1 METAGNIAMVA
12 ATRIAASRSSAIAAA
27 IYRPIAIDRPVAIP
41 RSIAITISAAI
52 VTIAG
57 TTIIAMTIIT
67 SPVVATAIEAG
78 SVEAVIPGPG
88 ADEHAPYKPVW
99 PVVAIGCASIRII
112 AIVAVRAGRSRTVN
126 RTDAHAHRDLGVRG
140 SCGKK
145 QNPQQCSIF

>member
-1 METAGNIAMVA
+1 MGSTT

-27 IYRPIAIDRPVAIP
+27 ICRLIAIAVTRPVAIP

-57 TTIIAMTIIT
+57 ATIIAMTIIA
-67 SPVVATAIEAG
+67 SSVVATAIETG

-88 ADEHAPYKPVW
+88 ADEQAAYKPVW
-99 PVVAIGCASIRII
+99 PVVVIWCASIRIV
-112 AIVAVRAGRSRTVN
+112 AIVAVSAGWSRTVN
-126 RTDAHAHRDLGVRG
+126 RTDAHADRDLGMHS

-145 QNPQQCSIF
+145 QKPQQRSIF